1 MWTLRRNNVLAVI
14 VIIIIAAP
22 RDGDCACT
30 YPSALDGV
38 FYSSHDGYITWNN
51 TTFGQ
56 YTVTTFSQTFANL
69 EYECH
74 LNDGNYYIGRSAS
87 FTIYTGP
94 FYAYICL
101 ELHRVSDNLFYYY
114 YATTELSGANG
125 ARVKI
130 LPTSTSV
137 TSAASIC
144 DEPTPYDD
152 GTFSI
157 LYRNGTS
164 ISTEATTCPTDLQG
178 YYFYTL
184 NDGTTTHCNNGS
196 YLDVCADTKSL
207 TFNYTECNTTN
218 ALYSAGGQLY
228 CLYSQNTSSTHY
240 VILYNADASVDDST
254 TYQTVCMVLQKDSSG
269 VGYAT
274 QYPKECQN
282 TTLMN
287 STAVASPGAS
297 LILTLNDSC
306 PVATTTVTPAPVE
319 QTNTASV
326 IGGTLGT
333 LIILAAAVVVFL
345 GVLWWIKNKNTSS
358 KVDKAEDKAE
368 DKEEIIPQGH
378 GDINSRTLFT
388 PTNKIPLE
396 RDNEI
401 ISQRHIRT
409 SFDDADGTAGG
420 EGESITNEY
429 GEIQADE
436 IMIVSEG
443 TTVSNDQMT
452 EASLPMSS
460 EGGETPQPT
469 EVTPPGVVN
478 EDVESAQATARTPR
492 D

>member
-1 MWTLRRNNVLAVI
+1 MSSNTRTVRRSNVLAVI
-14 VIIIIAAP
+14 AIVVVAALQDC
-22 RDGDCACT
+22 DGSCT

-38 FYSSHDGYITWNN
+38 FYSSHDGYITWNS
-51 TTFGQ
+51 TAFGT
-56 YTVTTFSQTFANL
+56 YTVVTFSQTFSDL

-74 LNDGNYYIGRSAS
+74 LNDGNYYVGRSEA
-87 FTIYTGP
+87 FTIFTGP
-94 FYAYICL
+94 FYAYMCL
-101 ELHRVSDNLFYYY
+101 ELHKVSDNLFYYY
-114 YATTELSGANG
+114 YATTELSGAGG

-137 TSAASIC
+137 TSVSTIC
-144 DEPTPYDD
+144 DEPTPYAD

-164 ISTEATTCPTDLQG
+164 ISTEASTCPTDLQG
-178 YYFYTL
+178 YFLYTL
-184 NDGTTTHCNNGS
+184 NDGTTTHCSGSS
-196 YLDVCADTKSL
+196 YLDVCTNTKLLS
-207 TFNYTECNTTN
+207 FNYTLCNSTN

-240 VILYNADASVDDST
+240 TILYNADASVDGST
-254 TYQTVCMVLQKDSSG
+254 TYQTVCMVLEKSSSG
-269 VGYAT
+269 TVYAT
-274 QYPKECQN
+274 QYPKECEN
-282 TTLMN
+282 ATVMN

-297 LILTLNDSC
+297 LVLTLNDSC
-306 PVATTTVTPAPVE
+306 PVTVTAATQ

-333 LIILAAAVVVFL
+333 IIIIAAGVVILL
-345 GVLWWIKNKNTSS
+345 GVLWWLKNRKSSS
-358 KVDKAEDKAE
+358 KVDKKEE
-368 DKEEIIPQGH
+368 DKEVIIPQGK

-388 PTNKIPLE
+388 PTNKIPLQ
-396 RDNEI
+396 NESEVL
-401 ISQRHIRT
+401 SQRQIRT
-409 SFDDADGTAGG
+409 SFDDTDGTTGG

-443 TTVSNDQMT
+443 RTMSNDQLT
-452 EASLPMSS
+452 EASLPVSS

-478 EDVESAQATARTPR
+478 DNVESAPTTARTPR
-492 D
+492 T